1 MMPIELANQEPAE
14 IPGTMIIDD
23 LKESEE
29 LIRAEPKLVIK
40 IMNDI
45 SSFQVYKNDIYLR
58 GKDEDENIFQICFD
72 SYDFLQWID
81 SEQLEYI
88 KEQLTKYIKQK

>member
-1 MMPIELANQEPAE
+1 MMPIELANQETE
-14 IPGTMIIDD
+14 E
-23 LKESEE
+23 LRESEDV
-29 LIRAEPKLVIK
+29 LFK
-40 IMNDI
+40 IMDDI

-58 GKDEDENIFQICFD
+58 GKDEDGNIFQICFD
-72 SYDFLQWID
+72 SYNFLQWID

>member
-1 MMPIELANQEPAE
+1 MMPIELANQETE
-14 IPGTMIIDD
+14 E
-23 LKESEE
+23 LRESEE
-29 LIRAEPKLVIK
+29 VLFK
-40 IMNDI
+40 IMDDI

-58 GKDEDENIFQICFD
+58 GKDEDGNIFQICFD
-72 SYDFLQWID
+72 SYNFLQWID

>member
-14 IPGTMIIDD
+14 TPGAMIIDD
-23 LKESEE
+23 LKEAEE
-29 LIRAEPKLVIK
+29 LMQKQNEDVLFK
-40 IMNDI
+40 IMDDI

-58 GKDEDENIFQICFD
+58 GKDEDGNIFQICFD
-72 SYDFLQWID
+72 SYNFLQWID

-88 KEQLTKYIKQK
+88 KNN